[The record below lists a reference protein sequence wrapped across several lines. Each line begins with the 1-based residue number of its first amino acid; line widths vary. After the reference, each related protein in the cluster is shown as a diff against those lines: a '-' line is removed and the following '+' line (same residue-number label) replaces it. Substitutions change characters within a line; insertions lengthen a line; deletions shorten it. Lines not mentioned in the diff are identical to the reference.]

1 MVRGKESAS
10 AAMERVV
17 ADLAAAAEQMERGSG
32 EGAAGATTASASAK
46 RKKQSSD
53 APSGGIGSGEKRSK
67 LGSNDGETHGREG
80 NAGKKATA
88 RGKGGGK
95 RAKFNDKGELL
106 MWYCCSCKQSL
117 KPEDFDPGLETCR
130 VCLAK
135 RRAKDRVKKRL
146 RGLQIKHHLLSA
158 DEKDVAAFLLGVY
171 HPALGNHSGNQSTQ
185 MHVQTSSE
193 CTAFVQDMQK
203 ILEDRPKIQADE
215 ILRAF
220 LGLDEHGNKLSKEV
234 PREMDDGPNDA
245 SLKSKKNENKRARK
259 SMSARLSTEQKQ
271 SLEKNLNK
279 VFKKYGSLLAHTD
292 KQTWVRFATNNSV
305 EGVPAQGIKY
315 SSPVHEQRV
324 EIGTNEEH
332 MGDVYSSIMQGVDPA
347 CSHFLYEFLFAD
359 KAPSCKQ
366 DGQNEDV
373 DSNSGDGT
381 VRPTLDDEELC
392 LNSSAQYKASH
403 EQTLDEQLN
412 GNAYVFH
419 GSLVM
424 GWIGNSRTEKREL
437 LSRENGIL
445 PDDLQPQALSRRG
458 EIFDARNPNA
468 LVPLEET
475 GGLHG
480 FSDELALFPVIDSSR
495 GDIRVQLP
503 PGAFSES
510 LGVRALHDGNYIDS
524 EIRRK
529 RNGGFELT
537 LFPNGKSR
545 QRSDVI
551 LLGAVQVQ
559 CFVRG
564 GTAKEL
570 PIGNNLELLMI
581 PSASHVTELQQGIKR
596 IHETA
601 GPNEARQFLSSMAYV
616 LQHGDPLS
624 QRFSFV
630 LELAHVL
637 ELPKTLDLLNR
648 IGALAKASSG
658 SSDDRLSNCM
668 SADAEPSLGDA
679 HLVRNI
685 FARPLVCL
693 SAVFLQLF
701 VFMSFASVNVATQ
714 CSYLI
719 MMVLAAALSSVAPT
733 RGALRLEAAAGVF
746 VALFAGANASL
757 LRVAG
762 ASLHDTYA
770 FAVFS
775 TFALS
780 ASHAHSYVGII
791 ASICASH
798 VSFWSLGFR
807 PDALST
813 LAASVLSGEDVV
825 PRQALLLHLFVLHVV
840 FTIVIPFVIAAY
852 ICKPRFLHDRGDAL
866 SSKGGKGGKSK
877 FARSTFRRAG
887 AGVGG

>member
-1 MVRGKESAS
+1 MVKGKESAS

-32 EGAAGATTASASAK
+32 EGAASASAK
-46 RKKQSSD
+46 RKKPTSD
-53 APSGGIGSGEKRSK
+53 APSGGSGKVGSGGAR
-67 LGSNDGETHGREG
+67 DGETHGREG
-80 NAGKKATA
+80 NAGKKGA
-88 RGKGGGK
+88 RGKSGGK
-95 RAKFNDKGELL
+95 RAKFNDRGELL

-171 HPALGNHSGNQSTQ
+171 HPALGNHSGNRSTQ

-193 CTAFVQDMQK
+193 CSAFVQDMQK
-203 ILEDRPKIQADE
+203 ILEDRPKNQADE

-220 LGLDEHGNKLSKEV
+220 LGLDEHGNKLSKEF
-234 PREMDDGPNDA
+234 PQETEGGPNDA
-245 SLKSKKNENKRARK
+245 SLKSKKNENKRMRK

-279 VFKKYGSLLAHTD
+279 VFKKYGSLLAHAD
-292 KQTWVRFATNNSV
+292 KQTWVRFATNDD
-305 EGVPAQGIKY
+305 EGGVPAQGIKY

-332 MGDVYSSIMQGVDPA
+332 MGDVYSSIMQGADPA
-347 CSHFLYEFLFAD
+347 CSHFLYEFLFAND
-359 KAPSCKQ
+359 APSCTRN
-366 DGQNEDV
+366 GQNEDV

-392 LNSSAQYKASH
+392 LKSSAQHTASF

-424 GWIGNSRTEKREL
+424 GWIGNYRTEKREL

-445 PDDLQPQALSRRG
+445 PDGYHPQALSCEG
-458 EIFDARNPNA
+458 EIYDARNPGA

-475 GGLHG
+475 RGLHG
-480 FSDELALFPVIDSSR
+480 FSDKLALFPVIDSSR
-495 GDIRVQLP
+495 SDIRVQLP

-545 QRSDVI
+545 QRSDII

-559 CFVRG
+559 CFFRG

-570 PIGNNLELLMI
+570 PIGSNLELLMI
-581 PSASHVTELQQGIKR
+581 PSASHVTELQQGIER
-596 IHETA
+596 IQETA
-601 GPNEARQFLSSMAYV
+601 GPTEARQFLSSLAYV

-658 SSDDRLSNCM
+658 SSDDCLSNCP
-668 SADAEPSLGDA
+668 SNGAEPSLGSA
-679 HLVRNI
+679 LLARNI

-701 VFMSFASVNVATQ
+701 VFMPFASVNVATQ

-719 MMVLAAALSSVAPT
+719 MMVLSAALSSVAPT
-733 RGALRLEAAAGVF
+733 RGALRVEAAASVF
-746 VALFAGANASL
+746 VALFAGTNASL
-757 LRVAG
+757 LRAAG

-770 FAVFS
+770 FGVFS
-775 TFALS
+775 TMALS

-807 PDALST
+807 PNALST
-813 LAASVLSGEDVV
+813 LAASVLSDEDFV

-840 FTIVIPFVIAAY
+840 FTIVVPFVIAAY
-852 ICKPRFLHDRGDAL
+852 IFKSRFLRDRGDAL
-866 SSKGGKGGKSK
+866 GGKGGESK
-877 FARSTFRRAG
+877 FARSTSRRG
-887 AGVGG
+887 AGG